1 MISLLAKK
9 RPPMLAAH
17 QIVDW
22 TLSIF
27 VTRVAAI
34 IARKMDNM
42 DVVRG
47 LLTRVSTLG
56 LKIP

>member
-1 MISLLAKK
+1 
-9 RPPMLAAH
+9 MLAAH

-42 DVVRG
+42 DVVHG